1 MKTKLKEVK
10 EDFYAF
16 SGATSSIYRQLA
28 LAGIA
33 IIWLFKKEKGGQILL
48 TPDLLNILKLI
59 VVSLVFDFC
68 HGVFPTVV
76 YGIMNIK
83 FRKMG
88 KDDED
93 DVNYSQAWTIPEW
106 VFFVLKIIFLVW
118 SFVNLWIYLSNQI
131 KPT

>member
-33 IIWLFKKEKGGQILL
+33 IIWLFKKEKDGQIQM

-59 VVSLVFDFC
+59 VLSLVFDFC
-68 HGVFPTVV
+68 HGIFPTIV
-76 YGIMNIK
+76 YGIMNLK
-83 FRKMG
+83 FRNKG
-88 KDDED
+88 KDDD
-93 DVNYSQAWTIPEW
+93 DEVNYSQWWTAPEW
-106 VFFVLKIIFLVW
+106 IFFVLKVVFLIW
-118 SFVNLWIYLSNQI
+118 AFVKLWLYLSKVI
-131 KPT
+131 MSA

>member
-33 IIWLFKKEKGGQILL
+33 IIWLFKKEKDGQIQI
-48 TPDLLNILKLI
+48 TADLLCILKLI
-59 VVSLVFDFC
+59 VISLIFDFC
-68 HGVFPTVV
+68 HGVFPTIV
-76 YGIMNIK
+76 YGIMNIR
-83 FRKMG
+83 FRNKG

-93 DVNYSQAWTIPEW
+93 EVNYSQAWTIPEW
-106 VFFVLKIIFLVW
+106 MFFALKIVFLVW
-118 SFVNLWIYLSNQI
+118 AFISLWVYLSNAI
-131 KPT
+131 RTA